1 MAAFAHR
8 NHFSSA
14 NSREAKNNLCIGVV
28 RLIVEPNAVPPN
40 DNRHSSMSS
49 VIRTNGV
56 QIIHSCS
63 SNLSFIKSI
72 NFCMIGLFILHWIL
86 SNTSSSCIIT
96 E

>member
-8 NHFSSA
+8 DHFSST

-49 VIRTNGV
+49 DISHFGLTFTNLAE
-56 QIIHSCS
+56 IIAHTHDYEY
-63 SNLSFIKSI
+63 LVDV
-72 NFCMIGLFILHWIL
+72 IGLMTGISAEQDYIRDPLNI
-86 SNTSSSCIIT
+86 
-96 E
+96 